1 MSIFLSI
8 FYIYLYIYINFY
20 FYIYLYL
27 PLHLYL
33 YLYIYLKGLHYHRD
47 DIQTPSHPWTK
58 PEYIYIYVMLC
69 YVMLCY
75 VMLCYVM
82 LCYVMLCIYM
92 YISRTFFVTSFRGH
106 LDQKEKNA
114 TYNILVRQV
123 TSFLLCEVTFL
134 WVWVSQMGLGYRF
147 RATSLTCYS
156 PLGLRLRLPPCNAC
170 QSVSSVSEK
179 GHLGHSAGFGSTYL
193 FSS

>member
-33 YLYIYLKGLHYHRD
+33 YIYLKGLHYHRD

-58 PEYIYIYVMLC
+58 PEYRYMLC

-75 VMLCYVM
+75 VY
-82 LCYVMLCIYM
+82 IHM

-114 TYNILVRQV
+114 TYNILVCQV

-156 PLGLRLRLPPCNAC
+156 PLVLRLRLPLFNAC
-170 QSVSSVSEK
+170 QSVSRACRRRVGNIKKEV
-179 GHLGHSAGFGSTYL
+179 T
-193 FSS
+193 